1 MVKLPLASSVV
12 NEMKM
17 VIVPTS
23 QSQSEDEVSHV
34 SKALNTAPDTQSAS
48 NVSYDENLD
57 FVALCI
63 L

>member
-1 MVKLPLASSVV
+1 M
-12 NEMKM
+12 EM